1 MLAATG
7 ADIFQDV
14 RAFSSFSALSH
25 VSYNSSSP
33 DTPSTIDNDIDADT
47 STDTST
53 NTTPVRSGTPT
64 GPILVLGR
72 DRSRTVVARPIEDQP
87 LTVPTSNNSGP
98 SRMAPTQPPR
108 RPRNRAVSSERICRQ
123 KLREG

>member
-1 MLAATG
+1 MCAATG

-25 VSYNSSSP
+25 VPYNSGSP

-72 DRSRTVVARPIEDQP
+72 DRSGTVVARPI
-87 LTVPTSNNSGP
+87 
-98 SRMAPTQPPR
+98 
-108 RPRNRAVSSERICRQ
+108 
-123 KLREG
+123 